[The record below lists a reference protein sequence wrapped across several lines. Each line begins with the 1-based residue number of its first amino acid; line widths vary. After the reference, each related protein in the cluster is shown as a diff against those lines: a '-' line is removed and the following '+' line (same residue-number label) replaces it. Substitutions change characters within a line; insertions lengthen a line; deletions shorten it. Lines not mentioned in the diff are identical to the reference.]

1 MTPPISPIVWYYE
14 ALKDRVTVAMPL
26 EKKWYGLTE
35 FAFED
40 PDGYLI
46 TFAERQPA

>member
-1 MTPPISPIVWYYE
+1 V
-14 ALKDRVTVAMPL
+14 MPL
-26 EKKWYGLTE
+26 ERKWYGLTE

-46 TFAERQPA
+46 TFAERDEAPSP

>member
-1 MTPPISPIVWYYE
+1 
-14 ALKDRVTVAMPL
+14 MPL
-26 EKKWYGLTE
+26 EVKWYGMTE

-46 TFAERQPA
+46 TFAEREAE